1 MVGFISVLLMFSYL
15 HHNIISNH
23 PLDTTDSRYS
33 EGMGR
38 KLLPYCYLFNF
49 RLDSF
54 NTLTMRDQYD
64 QRRTVE
70 GSSYEEDIV
79 VDKRLGHGS
88 KFSL

>member
-1 MVGFISVLLMFSYL
+1 MVGFISVLLMSSYL

-23 PLDTTDSRYS
+23 PLVTTDSRYY
-33 EGMGR
+33 EGMGK

-70 GSSYEEDIV
+70 GLGYDNEEVI
-79 VDKRLGHGS
+79 DKRLGH
-88 KFSL
+88 